1 MAILKGSS
9 GSDAE
14 FPFAIYDNDNVPQNG
29 YSFSTGD
36 VKYRAPGGSLV
47 DADVANIKP
56 CGNGQ
61 YVLQLTGAQT
71 AAEGAACIVFDDGV
85 NRPYAEF
92 EMIASGV
99 DEVLE
104 IPFSVYNGSMVGQA
118 GLAFTLGDLKIRLPN
133 QTSFSNAT
141 LANIDDLGGGQYV
154 LTLTA
159 GERSTPGAIMVY
171 FDDGV
176 NQPYWRYELN
186 AVADVPA
193 VVTPPSPIP
202 LPAAGAE
209 IAVYAHA
216 QAMLDRLP
224 EYAKQE
230 VL

>member
-1 MAILKGSS
+1 MAILRNAS

-36 VKYRAPGGSLV
+36 VKYRAPGGVLV
-47 DADVANIKP
+47 DADVGNIVG

-71 AAEGAACIVFDDGV
+71 SVEGTACIVFDDGV

-92 EMIASGV
+92 ELIASST
-99 DEVLE
+99 DAVLE
-104 IPFSVYNGSMVGQA
+104 IPFSVYDGDMVGQP
-118 GLAFTLGDLKIRLPN
+118 GLTFSAGDLKIRLPN

-141 LANIDDLGGGQYV
+141 LANIEDLGGGQYV
-154 LTLTA
+154 LTLSD
-159 GERSTPGAIMVY
+159 GERSAPGAIMVY

-186 AVADVPA
+186 SIADEPA
-193 VVTPPSPIP
+193 VVTPPSPVP
-202 LPAAGAE
+202 SPAAGAV
-209 IAVYAHA
+209 IPVYAHA